1 MTHSDGPT
9 TAHTHGGHRT
19 VIQNLELICFPA
31 IPVGL
36 ACPHLIVTGEIF
48 GDILT
53 TQRLTDY
60 IYLGP
65 YPSREGRSR
74 LDEGI
79 YRFARILRASKI
91 STKSLKDYY
100 LGLNPGMRRPDL
112 LDAPMPPT
120 FKFQGFT
127 IGGKAHKL
135 EYTKRM
141 ITDHL
146 YKAVVMA
153 SMKTGSQAGEPDI
166 AVVKSAHLYC
176 KAA

>member
-1 MTHSDGPT
+1 MIHSDGPT

-36 ACPHLIVTGEIF
+36 ACPHLIVTGAIF

-100 LGLNPGMRRPDL
+100 LGLNPGMKRLDL
-112 LDAPMPPT
+112 LDVPMPPH
-120 FKFQGFT
+120 FQVSRLCHRWEST
-127 IGGKAHKL
+127 
-135 EYTKRM
+135 
-141 ITDHL
+141 
-146 YKAVVMA
+146 
-153 SMKTGSQAGEPDI
+153 QAGVHETHDHGSPI
-166 AVVKSAHLYC
+166 QSGGYGIYENWESGRRA
-176 KAA
+176 